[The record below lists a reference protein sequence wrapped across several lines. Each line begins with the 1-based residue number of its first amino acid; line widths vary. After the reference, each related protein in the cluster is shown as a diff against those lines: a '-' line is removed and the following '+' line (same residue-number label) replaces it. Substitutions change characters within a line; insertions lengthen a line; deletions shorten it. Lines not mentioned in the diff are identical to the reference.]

1 MTATADATIRAK
13 PARIFFE
20 RVLLP
25 YRSLPPR
32 GFNMLM
38 LVLAGISIAAGTLF
52 VSLGAWPVCGFFGL
66 DVGLVYLAF
75 RLSYRSAR
83 QRETLRLGDDHLI
96 VERVGIRGDRRM
108 WRFQAFWV
116 RVIFEEQPDDSN
128 RLAVASHGQSLPI
141 GGFLPPP
148 VRREVATT
156 LREALARWRTALNPA
171 QSGDLT
177 GDLTGDL

>member
-1 MTATADATIRAK
+1 MTDIAAENPTGRV
-13 PARIFFE
+13 FFE

-32 GFNMLM
+32 GFNILM

-83 QRETLRLGDDHLI
+83 QRETLRLGDEELT
-96 VERVGIRGDRRM
+96 VERVGIRGDRRL
-108 WRFQAFWV
+108 WRFQPFWV
-116 RVIFEEQPDDSN
+116 RVIFEERPDESN
-128 RLAVASHGQSLPI
+128 RLALASHGQTLPI
-141 GGFLPPP
+141 GTFLPAP
-148 VRREVATT
+148 VRREVAAM
-156 LREALARWRTALNPA
+156 LHDALARWRAALNPT
-171 QSGDLT
+171 QR
-177 GDLTGDL
+177 

>member
-1 MTATADATIRAK
+1 MSDLAAP
-13 PARIFFE
+13 PARVFFE

-32 GFNMLM
+32 GFNVLM
-38 LVLAGISIAAGTLF
+38 LVLAAMSVAAGTLF

-83 QRETLRLGDDHLI
+83 QRETLRLADDQLT
-96 VERVGIRGDRRM
+96 VERVGIRGERRM
-108 WRFQAFWV
+108 WCFQAFWV
-116 RVIFEEQPDDSN
+116 RVIYEERGDDSN
-128 RLAVASHGQSLPI
+128 RLARASHGQSLPI
-141 GGFLPPP
+141 GTFLPAP

-156 LREALARWRTALNPA
+156 LCDALTRWRAGLNPTQA
-171 QSGDLT
+171 DRADRG
-177 GDLTGDL
+177 

>member
-1 MTATADATIRAK
+1 MTDA
-13 PARIFFE
+13 PAEPHLPSGRVFFE

-32 GFNMLM
+32 GFNILM

-83 QRETLRLGDDHLI
+83 QRETLRLADEELT
-96 VERVGIRGDRRM
+96 VERVGIRGDRRL

-116 RVIFEEQPDDSN
+116 RVIFEERADESN
-128 RLAVASHGQSLPI
+128 RLSLVSHGQILPI
-141 GGFLPPP
+141 GTFLPAP
-148 VRREVATT
+148 VRRDVAMT
-156 LREALARWRTALNPA
+156 LRDALTRWRAALNPTW
-171 QSGDLT
+171 S
-177 GDLTGDL
+177 

>member
-1 MTATADATIRAK
+1 MTSTSDARLPTAH
-13 PARIFFE
+13 ARVFFE

-32 GFNMLM
+32 GFNILM

-83 QRETLRLGDDHLI
+83 QRETLRLDDDALT
-96 VERVGIRGDRRM
+96 VERVGIRGERRL
-108 WRFQAFWV
+108 WRFQPFWV
-116 RVIFEEQPDDSN
+116 RVVYEERADETN
-128 RLAVASHGQSLPI
+128 RLELASHGNSLPI
-141 GGFLPPP
+141 GTFLPAPA
-148 VRREVATT
+148 RREVATT
-156 LREALARWRTALNPA
+156 LREALGRWRAALNPA
-171 QSGDLT
+171 QAR
-177 GDLTGDL
+177 

>member
-1 MTATADATIRAK
+1 MTDS
-13 PARIFFE
+13 PANPHPSSGRIFFE

-32 GFNMLM
+32 GFNILM
-38 LVLAGISIAAGTLF
+38 LVLAGISIAVGTFF

-83 QRETLRLGDDHLI
+83 QRETLRLADAELT
-96 VERVGIRGDRRM
+96 VERVGIRGDRRF
-108 WRFQAFWV
+108 WSFQPSWV
-116 RVIFEEQPDDSN
+116 RVIFEEHPDESN
-128 RLAVASHGQSLPI
+128 RLALASHGKTLPI
-141 GGFLPPP
+141 GTFLPHP

-156 LREALARWRTALNPA
+156 LRDALSRWRASLNPHA
-171 QSGDLT
+171 
-177 GDLTGDL
+177 

>member
-1 MTATADATIRAK
+1 MTDITVAR
-13 PARIFFE
+13 PAGRVFFE

-32 GFNMLM
+32 GFNILM

-83 QRETLRLGDDHLI
+83 QRETLRLGEDELT
-96 VERVGIRGDRRM
+96 VERVGICGERRL
-108 WRFQAFWV
+108 WRFQPFWV
-116 RVIFEEQPDDSN
+116 RVIFEERPDESN
-128 RLAVASHGQSLPI
+128 RLALASHGQTLPI
-141 GGFLPPP
+141 GTFLPSP

-156 LREALARWRTALNPA
+156 LRDALARWRAALNPT
-171 QSGDLT
+171 QR
-177 GDLTGDL
+177 